1 MTPLVVLIGIVM
13 GSAVTL
19 SMGLGMVLVVLI
31 VASHNQA
38 DMGRDLVPLFGS
50 FLLFVGLAS
59 ISALAFLWEL
69 KKHRLRVL
77 AQVLMWAT
85 VGLIAWH
92 YWPN

>member
-31 VASHNQA
+31 VASHSQA
-38 DMGRDLVPLFGS
+38 DLGRDLVPLFGS

-69 KKHRLRVL
+69 KKHRLRVV
-77 AQVLMWAT
+77 AQGLMWAT